1 MKNLFKAQRYI
12 NIISILVI
20 LVLGEACSSN
30 PQKKETENIKTD
42 IVNALEQNSI
52 NFVHF
57 SFEEWVNEKCK
68 QYSFSEEK
76 ASLIKEAFSKFQ
88 NRVNL
93 YIPENTEYSIDFFD
107 NEEDWVEY
115 SNNILMGYISLKSL
129 EQILNIDI
137 MSYNTDNVNNTNVR
151 IKTININ
158 YPQIILSVSS
168 KEYIKGMFT
177 QIDMLDIKKKEK
189 KQKYYEVISSEI
201 LRNYSLEIERQDVFS
216 QL

>member
-1 MKNLFKAQRYI
+1 
-12 NIISILVI
+12 
-20 LVLGEACSSN
+20 
-30 PQKKETENIKTD
+30 
-42 IVNALEQNSI
+42 
-52 NFVHF
+52 
-57 SFEEWVNEKCK
+57 
-68 QYSFSEEK
+68 
-76 ASLIKEAFSKFQ
+76 
-88 NRVNL
+88 L

-137 MSYNTDNVNNTNVR
+137 MSYNTDNVNNANVR